1 MKTGTAFNITLIA
14 DERMLGN
21 CANCETLIAVKRD
34 SLRTAIC
41 DEGIEIYSLGEE
53 RLLDSWQGAE
63 KEVQLRQDITLILSK
78 PLSKNKI
85 YEIINQVQ
93 SQPINFRAKE

>member
-1 MKTGTAFNITLIA
+1 MKTETKFKITLIA
-14 DERMLGN
+14 DERFLKSCVN
-21 CANCETLIAVKRD
+21 VETLLSVYRS
-34 SLRTAIC
+34 SLKTAIC

-53 RLLDSWQGAE
+53 RLLDNWQGTE

-93 SQPINFRAKE
+93 AQPINFRA

>member
-1 MKTGTAFNITLIA
+1 MKTGTTFNITLIA

-34 SLRTAIC
+34 SLRTAIY
-41 DEGIEIYSLGEE
+41 DEGIEFYSFGEE
-53 RLLDSWQGAE
+53 KVLDNFADQKE
-63 KEVQLRQDITLILSK
+63 KQIRQNITLILSK

-85 YEIINQVQ
+85 YQIINQVE
-93 SQPINFRAKE
+93 SQPIKFN

>member
-1 MKTGTAFNITLIA
+1 MKTETKFKITLIA
-14 DERMLGN
+14 DERFLKS
-21 CANCETLIAVKRD
+21 CANVETLLSVHRS
-34 SLRTAIC
+34 SLKTAIC

-53 RLLDSWQGAE
+53 RLLDNWQGTE

-93 SQPINFRAKE
+93 AQPINFRA

>member
-1 MKTGTAFNITLIA
+1 MKTGTTFNITLIA

-34 SLRTAIC
+34 SLRTAIY
-41 DEGIEIYSLGEE
+41 DEGIEFYSFA
-53 RLLDSWQGAE
+53 DQKE
-63 KEVQLRQDITLILSK
+63 KQIRQNITMILSK

-85 YEIINQVQ
+85 YQIINRVE
-93 SQPINFRAKE
+93 SQPIKFN

>member
-1 MKTGTAFNITLIA
+1 MKTGTTFNITLIA

-34 SLRTAIC
+34 SLRTAIY
-41 DEGIEIYSLGEE
+41 DEGIEFYSFGEE
-53 RLLDSWQGAE
+53 RVLDNWQGTE
-63 KEVQLRQDITLILSK
+63 KEKQIRQNITMILSK

-85 YEIINQVQ
+85 YQIINQVE
-93 SQPINFRAKE
+93 SQPIKFN

>member
-1 MKTGTAFNITLIA
+1 MKTGTVFNITLIA

-34 SLRTAIC
+34 SLRTAIY
-41 DEGIEIYSLGEE
+41 DEGIEVYSFGEE
-53 RLLDSWQGAE
+53 RILDNWQGTE
-63 KEVQLRQDITLILSK
+63 KEKQIRQNITMILSK

-85 YEIINQVQ
+85 YQIINQVE
-93 SQPINFRAKE
+93 SQPIKFN